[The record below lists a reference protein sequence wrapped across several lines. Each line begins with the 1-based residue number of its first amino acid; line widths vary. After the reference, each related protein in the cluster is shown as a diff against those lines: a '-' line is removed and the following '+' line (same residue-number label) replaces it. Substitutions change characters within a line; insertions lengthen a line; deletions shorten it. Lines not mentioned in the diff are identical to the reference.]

1 MQWLRFKRNY
11 VKKKKK
17 KKQQQ
22 QEENTV
28 LYEKWGKLKHT
39 PHTHTDLNE
48 PCLHVN
54 TYMQSKTSWPK
65 KKKNR
70 RRSS

>member
-39 PHTHTDLNE
+39 PHTHRLEWAVYTRK
-48 PCLHVN
+48 HV
-54 TYMQSKTSWPK
+54 YAK
-65 KKKNR
+65 
-70 RRSS
+70 